1 MKKRRV
7 ALSLTSLKAISICIK
22 SGASPFRRGDLRCGI
37 FRGGGGGELP
47 SNAAKSERQ
56 QSSEEDGVKK
66 EMIAV
71 SRRAN
76 DCSA

>member
-7 ALSLTSLKAISICIK
+7 ALSLTSLKAISIK
-22 SGASPFRRGDLRCGI
+22 SGASPFRHGDLRCGI

-47 SNAAKSERQ
+47 SNSAKTERQ

-66 EMIAV
+66 
-71 SRRAN
+71 R
-76 DCSA
+76 